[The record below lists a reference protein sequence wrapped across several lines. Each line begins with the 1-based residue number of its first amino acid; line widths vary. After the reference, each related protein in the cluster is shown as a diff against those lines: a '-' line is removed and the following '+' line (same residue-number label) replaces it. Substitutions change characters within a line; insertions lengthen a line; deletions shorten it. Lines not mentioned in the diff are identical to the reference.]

1 MLCNLAS
8 YSSKLKNIL
17 ECFLVNWLEE
27 AEVLAT
33 QILWKIAA
41 TCFLCTHGS
50 EIVKSA
56 VKYAT

>member
-1 MLCNLAS
+1 MEK
-8 YSSKLKNIL
+8 YIGK
-17 ECFLVNWLEE
+17 FLVNWLEE

-41 TCFLCTHGS
+41 TLLLCTHGS

-56 VKYAT
+56 VKNVN